1 MVFSLHAH
9 PGTMTMLASSC
20 SGGTVAGQWTVDEE
34 YLRLARS
41 DRASTARIWT
51 LCGPRAA
58 PARST
63 ASGSAEE

>member
-9 PGTMTMLASSC
+9 PGTMTILASSC